1 MIEKGTVV
9 ETDGGIK
16 VRIGKKTEC
25 EKCGMCAFPKNVS
38 YIELAAES
46 ETEVKTG
53 DVVTVETS
61 ENGKLTGV
69 LLAFGVPLI
78 LIAACVLM
86 GTLIFKNE
94 IVSVAS
100 AIASLIVWETV
111 LHFIDKKLLKNKRFI
126 SKIIAIEKQET
137 KTNQGE

>member
-9 ETDGGIK
+9 ETEGGIK
-16 VRIGKKTEC
+16 VRIEKKTEC
-25 EKCGMCAFPKNVS
+25 EKCGMCAFPKNAS

-46 ETEVKTG
+46 EEKVNKG

-61 ENGKLTGV
+61 ENGKLTGA

-78 LIAACVLM
+78 LIAACVFL
-86 GTLIFKNE
+86 GTFVFKSE
-94 IVSVAS
+94 AVTVAS

-111 LHFIDKKLLKNKRFI
+111 LHFIDRKLLKNKRFI